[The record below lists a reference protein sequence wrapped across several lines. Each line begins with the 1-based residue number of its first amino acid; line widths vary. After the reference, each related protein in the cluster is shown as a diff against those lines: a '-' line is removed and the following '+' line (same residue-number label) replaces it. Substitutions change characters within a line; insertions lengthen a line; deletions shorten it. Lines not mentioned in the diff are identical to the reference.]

1 MSSPSLTV
9 NSSEMADKLIISYSK
24 LCLSKAIE
32 NSESNRQ
39 ERYSKL
45 DSKDKGFILKLS
57 DVAKSNEK
65 HRTPSEL
72 DKALDS
78 IDLAKIYEGVDK
90 REREP
95 SQREKELGLKYE
107 DLIVLELLHYF
118 KHDFFKW
125 VNRPSCPRC
134 GEESDNIVPTGNSG
148 SPRINPDEI
157 SIVENYKCTKCNI
170 AVSFPRYN
178 NPVKLLETRSG
189 RCGEW
194 VNCFMLILR
203 ALLGSECQV
212 RYVWNNEDHVWS
224 EYYSSTLERWIHL
237 DPCEAAFDEP
247 NLYCENWGKKMSWCF
262 AFGDGYVMDVSD
274 KYITKSDKQ
283 LNKLDSVSSLDN
295 IKGFID
301 VWNDL
306 KLVKY
311 YKGLEMTNRN
321 ESENLMKLYKEVLL
335 IRNREKRKEEHT
347 SKATNTELPK
357 GRQTGD
363 ASWTKSRGEDGN

>member
-1 MSSPSLTV
+1 MTSPTGTV
-9 NSSEMADKLIISYSK
+9 DYSEMADKLIISYSK
-24 LCLSKAIE
+24 CCLAKAIE
-32 NSESNRQ
+32 NSESKRQ

-45 DSKDKGFILKLS
+45 DSKDKRFILKLT

-78 IDLAKIYEGVDK
+78 IDLAKIYEGVDR

-125 VNRPSCPRC
+125 VNKPRCSRC
-134 GEESDNIVPTGNSG
+134 GEDADNIIPVGSSG
-148 SPRINPDEI
+148 PPSNNPDEI
-157 SIVENYKCTKCNI
+157 SVIENYKCTRCNI
-170 AVSFPRYN
+170 AISFPRYN
-178 NPVKLLETRSG
+178 NPVKLLETKSG

-194 VNCFMLILR
+194 VNCFMLIFR

-212 RYVWNNEDHVWS
+212 RYIWNNEDHVWS

-237 DPCEAAFDEP
+237 DPCEAVFDEP

-283 LNKLDSVSSLDN
+283 LNKLDSVSNLEN
-295 IKGFID
+295 IKEFID
-301 VWNDL
+301 VWNEL
-306 KLVKY
+306 KLVSY
-311 YKGLEMTNRN
+311 YKGLELTNGS
-321 ESENLMKLYKEVLL
+321 ESENLMRLYKDVLL
-335 IRNREKRKEEHT
+335 IHNREKGKIESH

-363 ASWTKSRGEDGN
+363 SSWTKSRGEDGN